1 MQWNMG
7 VGDLRKVGCRLVIL
21 THVAERWRV
30 AVSREV
36 AEGLGKEWSLIEG
49 FWGIS
54 SALCGELS
62 LTKHWGHGEIASWD
76 LLLWAKKIP
85 KYFSKVHT
93 SDESRLGLV
102 RGKGQGGHISR

>member
-1 MQWNMG
+1 MG

-21 THVAERWRV
+21 THVAERWRM

-36 AEGLGKEWSLIEG
+36 AEGLGKEWSLIEA

-76 LLLWAKKIP
+76 LLLWAEEIP
-85 KYFSKVHT
+85 KYFSKAHT

>member
-1 MQWNMG
+1 MG
-7 VGDLRKVGCRLVIL
+7 
-21 THVAERWRV
+21 TSERW
-30 AVSREV
+30 AVDSSFLPMWQRGGEWQSVGEV
-36 AEGLGKEWSLIEG
+36 AEGLGKEWPLIEG

-76 LLLWAKKIP
+76 LLLWAKEIP